1 MPNLENAL
9 CITLAQYGEQ
19 IRFQQGDILWEQN
32 AQSDFAFVV
41 LSGILKFQRQWPGG
55 GHTILGLANRDS
67 IIGEEVFNQT
77 PRISTCTA
85 IVSGKGYRVPHQ
97 ELSKLLSQK
106 EVALSLLK
114 LSANRLQQTLTRM
127 EELFDGPVEA
137 RLASTLLRIGSQIGI
152 SDGKGV
158 FIPVRLTR
166 GELAEF
172 IGCRAE
178 TTTRLMTKWKKI
190 GLVDTKREGIVIQK
204 IDKLQYIAQ
213 SMVSNLPSAK

>member
-1 MPNLENAL
+1 MPALENSL
-9 CITLAQYGEQ
+9 CITLSQYGEH
-19 IRFQQGDILWEQN
+19 IRFQQGEVLWKQDDQ
-32 AQSDFAFVV
+32 ADFVLVV
-41 LSGILKFQRQWPGG
+41 SSGILKFQRQWPGG
-55 GHTILGLANRDS
+55 SQTILGLANRDS
-67 IIGEEVFNQT
+67 IIGEETLNQT

-85 IVSGKGYRVPHQ
+85 LVSGKAYRVPHK
-97 ELSKLLSQK
+97 EITTLLSQK
-106 EVALSLLK
+106 EIALSLLK

-152 SDGKGV
+152 SDGKGL

-166 GELAEF
+166 GELADF

-178 TTTRLMTKWKKI
+178 TTTRLMTKWKKS

-204 IDKLQYIAQ
+204 IDKLQHIAQ
-213 SMVSNLPSAK
+213 SSSLPSSQ